1 MPGLFLLLQ
10 VVLYITDT
18 TINATTTTTTTIYN
32 KHHLHPI
39 LVPSGTPSGRRPRCA
54 RRLQGLQKKQSPAG
68 RFPPL
73 PQPGY

>member
-18 TINATTTTTTTIYN
+18 TINATTTTTIYD